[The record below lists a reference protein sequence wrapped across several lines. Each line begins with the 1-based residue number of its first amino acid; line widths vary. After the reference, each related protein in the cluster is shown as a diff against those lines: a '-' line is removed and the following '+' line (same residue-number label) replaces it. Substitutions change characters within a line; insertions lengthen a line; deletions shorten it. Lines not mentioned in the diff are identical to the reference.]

1 MRAIHNYIASH
12 LTLILLPATSRE
24 ITNMADYLITNGT
37 KLYFVDPSAD
47 TPAVTGLCVV
57 SLSPASSTRNSI
69 DITPLCETD
78 IEQSA
83 KGLLP
88 AADMTFVINF
98 DFESGTK
105 KALVQY
111 EGTGIVLQFAAG
123 ASDGTD
129 APAWDAENSA
139 WTFPTTRSWF
149 TFSGDISQIEW
160 PEFQKDA
167 VIQATVHV
175 NVKTS
180 FKPYYPKSES

>member
-1 MRAIHNYIASH
+1 
-12 LTLILLPATSRE
+12 
-24 ITNMADYLITNGT
+24 MADFLITNGT
-37 KLYFVDPSAD
+37 KLYFVDPSAS
-47 TPAVTGLCVV
+47 TPSVTEVCIV
-57 SLSPASSTRNSI
+57 SLSPASGTRNSI
-69 DITPLCETD
+69 DTTTLCEKD
-78 IEQSA
+78 IEQST

-167 VIQATVHV
+167 VIQATVHI

-180 FKPYYPKSES
+180 FKPYYPESES